1 MKNIILVIASAGLL
15 LFGYQSSA
23 QVLLATTNKGEL
35 VEIDLVAGTANLIGD
50 AGLLDG
56 KPTDTGWTG
65 LSFDAAGN
73 LFAVSRHS
81 GEPET
86 GCPGSPLTTQ
96 NTCAHLYRIDPDNG
110 AVLAEIGITETP
122 YLSDIDFAAFGG
134 ALYGNQWDSRG
145 ALIMLNT
152 ATGTAN
158 IIDHFGTKFDGM
170 GNAINLQN
178 GGLSV
183 NPVSGAIWAVENAF
197 GNSEGGI
204 PSVFKVDATTG
215 KVIGP
220 EVPLGLMG
228 SPLPFGLDSLEIL
241 PDGRFI
247 ATRGGGRSDV
257 YEINPVPD
265 ATSGLAEVTLIPLML
280 DPAITG
286 SLNGLEF
293 LKASPGPIDNLIDDI
308 IDLGL
313 DDRTTRR
320 LIRILESAQR
330 LLDKGLLSK
339 ARGRMYDF
347 VVELEFTVARNKI
360 EIVDANQLLKD
371 ASNIL
376 GQIEFQ

>member
-1 MKNIILVIASAGLL
+1 MKNIMLMIVGAGLL

-23 QVLLATTNKGEL
+23 QVLLATTNEGEL
-35 VEIDLVAGTANLIGD
+35 VEIDLVAGTTTLIGD
-50 AGLLDG
+50 AGRLDG
-56 KPTDTGWTG
+56 KDRDTGWTG
-65 LSFDAAGN
+65 LSFDAAGD
-73 LFAVSRHS
+73 LFAVSRRS

-86 GCPGSPLTTQ
+86 GCPGSPLTPDTR
-96 NTCAHLYRIDPDNG
+96 CSHLYRIDPNNG
-110 AVLAEIGITETP
+110 AVLAEIGNTETP
-122 YLSDIDFAAFGG
+122 YVSDIDFAAFGG

-183 NPVSGAIWAVENAF
+183 HPVTGEIWAVENAF

-204 PSVFKVDATTG
+204 PSVFIVDATTG
-215 KVIGP
+215 MVIGP

-308 IDLGL
+308 IDLEL
-313 DDRTTRR
+313 DNRSTNR
-320 LIRILESAQR
+320 LVRILESVQA
-330 LLDKGLLSK
+330 KLSK
-339 ARGRMYDF
+339 GREDIARNRMLDF
-347 VVELEFTVARNKI
+347 FVELQSVVSRNRLAPN
-360 EIVDANQLLKD
+360 DANILLRD

-376 GQIEFQ
+376 GGIEFQ